1 MNQRL
6 FPVNPVVLV
15 DDEESALKSFDLALR
30 SEGINHTVKIS
41 NARDVM
47 PFVSQN
53 PVTVLLLDISM
64 PEISGDEL
72 LSKLTE
78 EYPHIPVI
86 IITGRR
92 EVELAV
98 ECMKNNA
105 FDYMVKPIENSRL
118 VSGVKRA
125 VELKRLYDENE
136 LLKQKAEWNDLA
148 HPEAF
153 SEFISGNKTM
163 KNLFLYAESI
173 AKSPHPLLITGETG
187 VGKELMAKAVHY
199 VADLPGDFVSVNVAG
214 IDDNTFSDTLFG
226 HVKGAFT
233 GADNKR
239 EGLIEKASDG
249 TLFLDEIGDLKPE
262 SQIKLLRLLQE
273 HEYFMLGSDVPK
285 IMNTRII
292 AATNLNVKQQKESGF
307 FRKDLYYRLTTHHIH
322 LPPLRERL
330 DDLPLLVDYFTEL
343 AAESCGKQK
352 PSLPKEL
359 VTLLSTYDFPGNI
372 RELKSLLY
380 DAVRA
385 AQSKTM
391 PLETF
396 TQHIYDSGFEQQMQP
411 PDSPGST
418 ESPFENFNRLPT
430 MSEAQLLLIKEA
442 LQRTG
447 NNKSMAAQMLDISRQ
462 RLARHLKQN

>member
-1 MNQRL
+1 MSLRL
-6 FPVNPVVLV
+6 FPANPVLLV

-53 PVTVLLLDISM
+53 PVTAILLDISM
-64 PEISGDEL
+64 PEISGDKL
-72 LSKLTE
+72 LAELTE

-86 IITGRR
+86 IITGHR

-125 VELKRLYDENE
+125 AELRRLYDENE
-136 LLKQKAEWNDLA
+136 LLKQEAQWEDLT

-153 SEFISGNKTM
+153 SGLISRNSTM

-214 IDDNTFSDTLFG
+214 IDDSTFSDTLFG

-239 EGLIEKASDG
+239 EGLIEKAAGG
-249 TLFLDEIGDLKPE
+249 TLFLDEIGDLKSE

-273 HEYFMLGSDVPK
+273 HEYFMLGSDVPR

-292 AATNLNVKQQKESGF
+292 AATNLNVKQRKESGV
-307 FRKDLYYRLTTHHIH
+307 FRKDLYYRLSTHRIH

-330 DDLPLLVDYFTEL
+330 DDLPLLLDFFTKQ
-343 AAESCGKQK
+343 AADACGKQK
-352 PSLPKEL
+352 PSLPGEL
-359 VTLLSTYDFPGNI
+359 VTLLSGYDFPGNI
-372 RELKSLLY
+372 RELQGLLH
-380 DAVRA
+380 DAVRVVK
-385 AQSKTM
+385 SKTM
-391 PLETF
+391 PLDTF
-396 TQHIYDSGFEQQMQP
+396 KEHIYGSGSREAEQP
-411 PDSPGST
+411 FSLNASA
-418 ESPFENFNRLPT
+418 ESPFENFIRLPT
-430 MSEAQLLLIKEA
+430 MAEAQVLLIKEA
-442 LQRTG
+442 LQRSG
-447 NNKSMAAQMLDISRQ
+447 NNKSMAAQMLNISRQ
-462 RLARHLKQN
+462 RLARHIKQD